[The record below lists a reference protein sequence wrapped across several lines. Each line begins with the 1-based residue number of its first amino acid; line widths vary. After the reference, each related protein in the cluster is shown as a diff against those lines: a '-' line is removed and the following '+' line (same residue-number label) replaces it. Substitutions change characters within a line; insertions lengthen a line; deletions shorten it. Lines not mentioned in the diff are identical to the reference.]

1 MPNDN
6 CKRQKISTS
15 FKRRRYSRRLEEVR
29 RMNSDIFDKS
39 TEWRNLIKKMQEYE
53 AARKEADNSNESN
66 NLSNSNDNQA
76 ATSRANQSIQ
86 PEHQGEDTSTTNAAN
101 NTIRSYIPPLLT
113 NFISRIIEYLKSNL
127 F

>member
-29 RMNSDIFDKS
+29 RMNSEIFDKS

-86 PEHQGEDTSTTNAAN
+86 PEQQAEDTSTTNAAN